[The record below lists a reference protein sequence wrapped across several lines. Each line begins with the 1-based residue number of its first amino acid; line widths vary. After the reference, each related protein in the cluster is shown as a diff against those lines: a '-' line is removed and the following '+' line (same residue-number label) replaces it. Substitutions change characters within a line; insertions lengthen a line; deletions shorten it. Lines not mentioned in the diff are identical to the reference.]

1 MVPSPYRR
9 ADAERFVREVV
20 PAQRAAGTGA
30 PFGVFRADTAT
41 LVGTVGLL
49 EIAERD
55 EPVGGRAGIGYWTAP
70 WARRCGYTT
79 EAVGAVCRWG
89 FEELGVAVI
98 SWEAIVG
105 NEGSWA
111 VARRNGFV
119 REGPP
124 CPSAAPR
131 RPQGPLGGLAAR
143 HRSAA
148 RLTGAPRHALAAPGP
163 PRGQPLG
170 LGRGP
175 GAAWGPAA
183 APRVLGGSG
192 HGGGGLIVASCPGA
206 TVGLAGDTAAR
217 IG

>member
-119 REGPP
+119 REGT
-124 CPSAAPR
+124 R
-131 RPQGPLGGLAAR
+131 R
-143 HRSAA
+143 A
-148 RLTGAPRHALAAPGP
+148 RLLHRGVRRDLWVASLLATDPRHG
-163 PRGQPLG
+163 
-170 LGRGP
+170 
-175 GAAWGPAA
+175 
-183 APRVLGGSG
+183 
-192 HGGGGLIVASCPGA
+192 
-206 TVGLAGDTAAR
+206 
-217 IG
+217 